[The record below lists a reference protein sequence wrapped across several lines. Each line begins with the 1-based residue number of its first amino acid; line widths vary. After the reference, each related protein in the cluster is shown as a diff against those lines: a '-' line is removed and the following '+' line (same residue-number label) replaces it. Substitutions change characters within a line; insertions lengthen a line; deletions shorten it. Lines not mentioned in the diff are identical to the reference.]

1 MKRKYSPILL
11 VGREGEAPGWLL
23 AGLPAGTPVL
33 CASEDMAARRALRR
47 PDVHVAIF
55 DLHEEAAAC
64 SVAIL
69 EDVPTQFP
77 SVATVGMASRLRV
90 NPEEL
95 LRVARAGVHAI
106 LFEEDRRFPLLVRS
120 ALTAAVTR
128 HRGDRVW
135 GAIAP
140 ETPARVRPLVAYGLK
155 NSHQH
160 LSVDVAARALGL
172 HRKTLAERCAVA
184 GAPPPQQVL
193 GWCRLLAAAILLEED
208 GRAVD
213 HVAFELGFASGA
225 AFRNMLKRYTGLN
238 PGELRARGTV
248 TELARQFRAAMTSS
262 GDQRPIFRVG

>member
-1 MKRKYSPILL
+1 MKRVYSPILL
-11 VGREGEAPGWLL
+11 VGRETVAPGWLV
-23 AGLPAGTPVL
+23 AGLPVGTPVL
-33 CASEDMAARRALRR
+33 CATEEAAARRALRR

-55 DLHEEAAAC
+55 DLHEDVTC

-69 EDVPTQFP
+69 EDVPAQFP
-77 SVATVGMASRLRV
+77 SVATVAMASRVRI

-95 LRVARAGVHAI
+95 LRVARAGVHSV

-120 ALTAAVTR
+120 AITAAITR

-155 NSHQH
+155 NSYQH

-193 GWCRLLAAAILLEED
+193 GWCRMLAAAILLEEA

-213 HVAFELGFASGA
+213 HVALELGFASGA

-238 PGELRARGTV
+238 PAELRARGTV
-248 TELARQFRAAMTSS
+248 TEVARQFRSAMTPAS
-262 GDQRPIFRVG
+262 GVPAIYRAV

>member
-1 MKRKYSPILL
+1 
-11 VGREGEAPGWLL
+11 
-23 AGLPAGTPVL
+23 
-33 CASEDMAARRALRR
+33 
-47 PDVHVAIF
+47 
-55 DLHEEAAAC
+55 
-64 SVAIL
+64 
-69 EDVPTQFP
+69 
-77 SVATVGMASRLRV
+77 MASRVRV
-90 NPEEL
+90 NPEDL
-95 LRVARAGVHAI
+95 LRVARAGVHAV

-140 ETPARVRPLVAYGLK
+140 DTPPRVRPLVAYGLK

-248 TELARQFRAAMTSS
+248 TELARQFRTAMTPPS
-262 GDQRPIFRVG
+262 GLPSIVRVG

>member
-1 MKRKYSPILL
+1 MKRRYSPILL
-11 VGREGEAPGWLL
+11 VGRETEAPGWLL
-23 AGLPAGTPVL
+23 AGLPAGAPVV
-33 CASEDMAARRALRR
+33 CATEERGARAALRR

-55 DLHEEAAAC
+55 DLHEDASGSA
-64 SVAIL
+64 AIL
-69 EDVPTQFP
+69 EDVPSQFP
-77 SVATVGMASRLRV
+77 SVATIGMASRMRV

-95 LRVARAGVHAI
+95 LRVARAGVHAV
-106 LFEEDRRFPLLVRS
+106 LFEEDRRFPLLVRA

-193 GWCRLLAAAILLEED
+193 GWCRLLAAAILLED
-208 GRAVD
+208 GGRAVD

-238 PGELRARGTV
+238 PGELRSRGTV
-248 TELARQFRAAMTSS
+248 KELARQFRTAMTPPA
-262 GDQRPIFRVG
+262 GQPAIVRAV

>member
-1 MKRKYSPILL
+1 
-11 VGREGEAPGWLL
+11 
-23 AGLPAGTPVL
+23 
-33 CASEDMAARRALRR
+33 
-47 PDVHVAIF
+47 VHVAIF
-55 DLHEEAAAC
+55 DLHEDA
-64 SVAIL
+64 SGGGAIL
-69 EDVPTQFP
+69 EDVPSQFP
-77 SVATVGMASRLRV
+77 SVATIGMASRMRV

-95 LRVARAGVHAI
+95 LRVARAGVHAV
-106 LFEEDRRFPLLVRS
+106 LFEEDRRFPLLVR
-120 ALTAAVTR
+120 AAITAAVTR

-155 NSHQH
+155 NSHEH
-160 LSVDVAARALGL
+160 LSVDAAARALGL

-238 PGELRARGTV
+238 PGELRSRGTV
-248 TELARQFRAAMTSS
+248 QELARQFRTAMTPPAS
-262 GDQRPIFRVG
+262 QPAIVRAV

>member
-11 VGREGEAPGWLL
+11 VGREADAPGWLA
-23 AGLPAGTPVL
+23 AGLPAGAPVL
-33 CASEDMAARRALRR
+33 CATEEMAARRALRR

-55 DLHEEAAAC
+55 DLHEDVACAA
-64 SVAIL
+64 AIL

-77 SVATVGMASRLRV
+77 SVATVCMTSRVRV

-95 LRVARAGVHAI
+95 LRVARAGVHAV

-128 HRGDRVW
+128 HRSDRVW

-155 NSHQH
+155 NSYQH

-193 GWCRLLAAAILLEED
+193 GWCRMLAAAILLEED

-213 HVAFELGFASGA
+213 HVAAELGFASGA

-238 PGELRARGTV
+238 PAELRARGTV
-248 TELARQFRAAMTSS
+248 TEVARQFRTAMTPAS
-262 GDQRPIFRVG
+262 GQPAIYRVS

>member
-1 MKRKYSPILL
+1 MKRIYSPILL
-11 VGREGEAPGWLL
+11 VGRDSEAPGWLV
-23 AGLPAGTPVL
+23 AGLPADAPVI
-33 CASEDMAARRALRR
+33 CATQEAAARRALRR
-47 PDVHVAIF
+47 PDVHVAVF
-55 DLHEEAAAC
+55 DLHEDAAA

-77 SVATVGMASRLRV
+77 SVATVAMASRVRV

-95 LRVARAGVHAI
+95 LRVARAGVHSV

-140 ETPARVRPLVAYGLK
+140 DTPARVRPLVAYGLK
-155 NSHQH
+155 NSYQH

-172 HRKTLAERCAVA
+172 HRKTLAERCAIA

-193 GWCRLLAAAILLEED
+193 GWCRMLAAAILLEED

-238 PGELRARGTV
+238 PGELRERGTV
-248 TELARQFRAAMTSS
+248 TEVARQFRTAMTPSS
-262 GDQRPIFRVG
+262 GQPGILRIG